1 MNVPYPGCELW
12 LQGAEAKLY
21 TFNFH
26 GVQALVKERFSKK
39 YRHPQLDKTLTQ
51 QRLNAE
57 VRALTRCQMA
67 GIPVPILYY
76 VDAEA
81 NCLIMQHLVD
91 AMTVRDFIHSRPDW
105 ETNDEVKKLSA
116 NIGVLLARLHQ
127 ENIIHGDLTT
137 SNMLLSTPSDL
148 ETLTLIDFGL
158 AHSDSLAEHKGVD
171 LYVLER
177 AFLSTHPNSE
187 SLFKILL
194 DSYEQNSDNKTVGEI
209 LAKLE
214 EVRQRGRKRTMVG

>member
-105 ETNDEVKKLSA
+105 ETNDEVLGFIKDSLGTLQM
-116 NIGVLLARLHQ
+116 I
-127 ENIIHGDLTT
+127 NIISNELMNMFNITSYDL
-137 SNMLLSTPSDL
+137 NRL
-148 ETLTLIDFGL
+148 
-158 AHSDSLAEHKGVD
+158 
-171 LYVLER
+171 R
-177 AFLSTHPNSE
+177 N
-187 SLFKILL
+187 
-194 DSYEQNSDNKTVGEI
+194 
-209 LAKLE
+209 
-214 EVRQRGRKRTMVG
+214 